1 MFVLFRVKIKNL
13 SQTRCYYRETVCVV
27 FKILCFT
34 VLVLLSIVHHKIRS
48 KQGWARDV
56 KGRDRDAH
64 VSRPRQDQD
73 VGFTSRD

>member
-1 MFVLFRVKIKNL
+1 MFQCV
-13 SQTRCYYRETVCVV
+13 SSTVY
-27 FKILCFT
+27 
-34 VLVLLSIVHHKIRS
+34 SHHKIRS

-64 VSRPRQDQD
+64 VSRPRQDPD